1 MIKKKKIRGEMGK
14 KKKIEKEKRRGKPI
28 LRENPDLK
36 VYIRHQCKQGKDG
49 L

>member
-1 MIKKKKIRGEMGK
+1 MIKKKKSEERWERK
-14 KKKIEKEKRRGKPI
+14 KEKEKRRGNPI

>member
-1 MIKKKKIRGEMGK
+1 MIKKNQGRDGK
-14 KKKIEKEKRRGKPI
+14 EKKIEKEKRRGNPI
-28 LRENPDLK
+28 LRENPNLK